1 MTEQARETPE
11 PLTPEHERLADMAV
25 MALGSVLTGNDY
37 ARYHALFRGR
47 FVDRLNRAAEYRAA
61 LRAATPDPA
70 EPGLR
75 ERIEAVVRD
84 AQFPKHYSLDEDA
97 GAHANFLLGAQEIQ
111 AVILRDL
118 RAALSDT
125 TEGQS

>member
-1 MTEQARETPE
+1 MTEQARGTPE
-11 PLTPEHERLADMAV
+11 PLTPESIEQWREQVAHRTVDPNLPWKDSEVIALVARFLATID
-25 MALGSVLTGNDY
+25 
-37 ARYHALFRGR
+37 
-47 FVDRLNRAAEYRAA
+47 A

-84 AQFPKHYSLDEDA
+84 AQFPKHYSLDENA
-97 GAHANFLLGAQEIQ
+97 GSHAAFLLGAQEIQ